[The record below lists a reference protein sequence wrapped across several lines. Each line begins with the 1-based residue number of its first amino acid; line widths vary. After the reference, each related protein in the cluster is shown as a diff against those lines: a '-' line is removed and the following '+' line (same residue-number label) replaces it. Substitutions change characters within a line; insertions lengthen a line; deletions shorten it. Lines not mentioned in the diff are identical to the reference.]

1 MDRSETRGLGGQWLE
16 WAVFAL
22 DAQLRQRQGVFEYSD
37 DVHCLFR
44 TQRTVADRNLT
55 LTDGTPLRA
64 GDPLLL
70 LHIWNEHVPF
80 IAPNG
85 PTLSWARQLSFAID
99 VSLRMLADFLE
110 KYPEFDDIKV
120 ICADMSLVSA
130 ERSQQIIRIASHYGF
145 ERSPCADIAGPSLHR
160 LGEHIFML
168 LLVLASNPFAGRASV
183 FQREHTIV
191 YLSRRLLE
199 SRYVHQQNAF
209 MNAAP
214 HQPIQ
219 SSAH

>member
-37 DVHCLFR
+37 DAHCLFR
-44 TQRTVADRNLT
+44 TQRTVADKNLT

-70 LHIWNEHVPF
+70 LHIWNEHVPL
-80 IAPNG
+80 IAPDG
-85 PTLSWARQLSFAID
+85 PTLSWARHLSFAID

-199 SRYVHQQNAF
+199 SRYIHEQGVL